1 MVLVVINPN
10 FATLRLS
17 DLKDVFA
24 HEIEIA
30 LQLYGDGDLDLLPVL
45 VNAVMPHPVDL
56 PEAIQDLV
64 EGYNAVSV
72 PNPEVTDDVE
82 VLVQRVKERLAFRG
96 VQVS

>member
-1 MVLVVINPN
+1 M
-10 FATLRLS
+10 

-45 VNAVMPHPVDL
+45 VHAVMPHPVDL
-56 PEAIQDLV
+56 PGEIQDLV
-64 EGYNAVSV
+64 EINAVSV